1 MNKIY
6 PLEWFDL
13 IISQTLAPER
23 LITEKMSKQ
32 DFTTISEHIEKESK
46 NIQNYLKREI
56 FLLRRKREVRLQ
68 VRKYHSTVIYL
79 LDIIIEYQKP
89 NILHNSQL
97 SSLYELFQ
105 TKLEELLSI
114 IESRFS
120 DFLSLDERVPITY
133 LMLSRSELE
142 LKLKKVSAKSYAGL
156 NGRIAQIVV
165 KNLSQFLETF
175 SGKKITYR
183 QLLYQKEL
191 LMGIK
196 NIGKTV
202 DVNLFSSI
210 EKLLIE
216 KNFNSSEYVDYMIEQ
231 INNEIDEKD
240 SIPYRITKLL
250 FLQKE
255 FERIYSNENISFDP
269 SRNNI
274 KADLGNWFKQEIYFL
289 ERKFEL
295 SIKADVEGI
304 NDSTQ
309 NADKDS
315 KIECDLSAD
324 QLALILRAADESRIV
339 KARSMN
345 YFFRMI
351 IPYLSTPYKKEL
363 SYQSVRS
370 KSYSAEDRDKDIA
383 VQTLEK
389 IIKKINTY

>member
-13 IISQTLAPER
+13 IISQKLGPEN
-23 LITEKMSKQ
+23 LIAKNLSRQ
-32 DFTTISEHIEKESK
+32 DFTILSDHIEKESK

-68 VRKYHSTVIYL
+68 VKKYHSTVIYL
-79 LDIIIEYQKP
+79 LDIIIEYQKA
-89 NILHNSQL
+89 NILDNSLL
-97 SSLYELFQ
+97 SSLYDLFQ
-105 TKLEELLSI
+105 VKLEELLSI

-120 DFLSLDERVPITY
+120 DFLGLDERVPITY

-142 LKLKKVSAKSYAGL
+142 LKLKKLAANAYTGL
-156 NGRIAQIVV
+156 HGRILHIVV
-165 KNLSQFLETF
+165 KNLSQLLETF

-191 LMGIK
+191 LTAIK
-196 NIGKTV
+196 NI
-202 DVNLFSSI
+202 DNSIDINLFSNI

-216 KNFNSSEYVDYMIEQ
+216 KNFNSSEYINYIIEH
-231 INNEIDEKD
+231 INSEIDD
-240 SIPYRITKLL
+240 RQSIPYRITKLL
-250 FLQKE
+250 FCQKE
-255 FERIYSNENISFDP
+255 FVQIYSNENMSFDP
-269 SRNNI
+269 SRDNI
-274 KADLGNWFKQEIYFL
+274 KSDVGKWFEQEIYYL
-289 ERKFEL
+289 EKKLEL
-295 SIKADVEGI
+295 SIKADVHVISDDTE
-304 NDSTQ
+304 
-309 NADKDS
+309 NADKNP

-351 IPYLSTPYKKEL
+351 IPYLSTPFKKEL
-363 SYQSVRS
+363 SYKSVRS
-370 KSYSAEDRDKDIA
+370 KSYNAEDRDKDIA

>member
-13 IISQTLAPER
+13 IISQKLAPENQIAES
-23 LITEKMSKQ
+23 LSKQ
-32 DFTTISEHIEKESK
+32 DFTILSEHIEKESK

-79 LDIIIEYQKP
+79 LDIIIEYQKS
-89 NILHNSQL
+89 NIIDNSQA
-97 SSLYELFQ
+97 SSLYQIFQ
-105 TKLEELLSI
+105 AKLEELLLV

-120 DFLSLDERVPITY
+120 DFLGLDERVPITY

-142 LKLKKVSAKSYAGL
+142 LKLKKLSANAYTGL
-156 NGRIAQIVV
+156 HGRVLEIVV
-165 KNLSQFLETF
+165 KNLSQLLERF
-175 SGKKITYR
+175 SGRKITYR

-191 LMGIK
+191 LTAIK
-196 NIGKTV
+196 NIDKST
-202 DVNLFSSI
+202 DINIFSNI
-210 EKLLIE
+210 DKLLIE
-216 KNFNSSEYVDYMIEQ
+216 KNFNSSEYANYIIEH
-231 INNEIDEKD
+231 INNEIDDEQ
-240 SIPYRITKLL
+240 SIPYRITRLL
-250 FLQKE
+250 FYQKE
-255 FERIYSNENISFDP
+255 FVQIYSNENMSFDP

-274 KADLGNWFKQEIYFL
+274 KAEVGKWFELEIYFL
-289 ERKFEL
+289 ERKLEL
-295 SIKADVEGI
+295 LIKADVHGI
-304 NDSTQ
+304 SEDTQ

-351 IPYLSTPYKKEL
+351 IPYLSTPFKKEL
-363 SYQSVRS
+363 SYKSVRS
-370 KSYSAEDRDKDIA
+370 KSYNAEDRDKDIA
-383 VQTLEK
+383 VETLQK

>member
-13 IISQTLAPER
+13 IISQKLGPEN
-23 LITEKMSKQ
+23 LIAKNLSKQ
-32 DFTTISEHIEKESK
+32 DFTILSDHIEKESK

-68 VRKYHSTVIYL
+68 VKKYHSTVIYL
-79 LDIIIEYQKP
+79 LDIIIEYQKA
-89 NILHNSQL
+89 NILDNSQL
-97 SSLYELFQ
+97 SSLYDLFQ
-105 TKLEELLSI
+105 AKLEELLSI

-120 DFLSLDERVPITY
+120 DFLGLDERVPITY

-142 LKLKKVSAKSYAGL
+142 LKLKKLSANTYTGL
-156 NGRIAQIVV
+156 HGRILHIVV
-165 KNLSQFLETF
+165 KNLSQLLETF

-191 LMGIK
+191 LTAIK
-196 NIGKTV
+196 KIDNSI
-202 DVNLFSSI
+202 DINLFSNI

-216 KNFNSSEYVDYMIEQ
+216 KNFNSSEYINYIIDH
-231 INNEIDEKD
+231 INNEIDD
-240 SIPYRITKLL
+240 RQSIPYRITKLL
-250 FLQKE
+250 FCQKE
-255 FERIYSNENISFDP
+255 FVQIYSNENMSFDP
-269 SRNNI
+269 SRDNI
-274 KADLGNWFKQEIYFL
+274 KSDVGKWFEQEIYYL
-289 ERKFEL
+289 EKKLEL
-295 SIKADVEGI
+295 SIKADAHVVSDDTG
-304 NDSTQ
+304 
-309 NADKDS
+309 NADKDP

-339 KARSMN
+339 RARSMN

-351 IPYLSTPYKKEL
+351 IPYLSTPFKKEL
-363 SYQSVRS
+363 SYKSVRS
-370 KSYSAEDRDKDIA
+370 KSYNAEDRDKDIA

>member
-6 PLEWFDL
+6 PLEWFDV
-13 IISQTLAPER
+13 IISQKLGPEN
-23 LITEKMSKQ
+23 LIAKNLSRQ
-32 DFTTISEHIEKESK
+32 DFTILSNHIEKESK

-68 VRKYHSTVIYL
+68 VKKYHSTVIYL
-79 LDIIIEYQKP
+79 LDIIIEYQKG
-89 NILHNSQL
+89 NILDNSQL
-97 SSLYELFQ
+97 SSLYDLFQ
-105 TKLEELLSI
+105 AKLEEMLSI

-120 DFLSLDERVPITY
+120 DFLGLDERVPITY

-142 LKLKKVSAKSYAGL
+142 LKLTKLSANAYTGL
-156 NGRIAQIVV
+156 HGRILQIVV
-165 KNLSQFLETF
+165 KNLSQYLETF

-191 LMGIK
+191 LTAIK
-196 NIGKTV
+196 NI
-202 DVNLFSSI
+202 DNSIDANLFSNI

-216 KNFNSSEYVDYMIEQ
+216 KNFNSSEYINYIIEH
-231 INNEIDEKD
+231 INNEIDD
-240 SIPYRITKLL
+240 RQSIPYKITKLL
-250 FLQKE
+250 FCQKE
-255 FERIYSNENISFDP
+255 FVQIYSNENMSFDP
-269 SRNNI
+269 SRDNI
-274 KADLGNWFKQEIYFL
+274 KSDVGKWFEQEIYYL
-289 ERKFEL
+289 EKKLEL
-295 SIKADVEGI
+295 SIKADVHVI
-304 NDSTQ
+304 SNDTE
-309 NADKDS
+309 NADKDP

-351 IPYLSTPYKKEL
+351 IPYLSTPFKKEL
-363 SYQSVRS
+363 SYKSVRS
-370 KSYSAEDRDKDIA
+370 KSYNAEDRDKDIA